1 MLGIIL
7 VKLGDRNC
15 KITFFFCFW
24 CCGSAIGEC
33 AKWKRATEPNES
45 RAAIA
50 ARLSQCSFF
59 YSRLFRTK
67 YKAVNYTLSSLL
79 ITNTSYMQ
87 MNSSEAKKL
96 PQKTT
101 PNKQQQRK
109 ETHAE
114 PFKQK
119 STRNKMQM
127 KHSNDIIK
135 HLKFIWSSHNPR

>member
-1 MLGIIL
+1 
-7 VKLGDRNC
+7 
-15 KITFFFCFW
+15 
-24 CCGSAIGEC
+24 
-33 AKWKRATEPNES
+33 
-45 RAAIA
+45 
-50 ARLSQCSFF
+50 
-59 YSRLFRTK
+59 
-67 YKAVNYTLSSLL
+67 
-79 ITNTSYMQ
+79 MQ
-87 MNSSEAKKL
+87 MNSGEAKKL

-135 HLKFIWSSHNPR
+135 HLKFI